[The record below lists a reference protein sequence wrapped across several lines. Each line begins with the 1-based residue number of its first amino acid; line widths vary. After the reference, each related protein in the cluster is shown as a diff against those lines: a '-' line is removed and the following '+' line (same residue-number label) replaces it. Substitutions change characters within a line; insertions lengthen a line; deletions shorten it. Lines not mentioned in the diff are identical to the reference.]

1 LTIGTLDGANIEIR
15 DAVGAENAFIFGLI
29 EAEVSAWRARGYDP
43 REPYGSD
50 AVLQSVLDALGRGT
64 FSPGDPGRYAPVVD
78 GLLHHGDPYFVLAD
92 FRAYRAAQLQV
103 EAVYRD
109 PEDWTRKSILNVAHM
124 GRFSSDATI
133 RGYARDIWR
142 VAVRGG

>member
-1 LTIGTLDGANIEIR
+1 MLDVEFAQLSDRGRVREHNE
-15 DAVGAENAFIFGLI
+15 DYVGHVVPAE
-29 EAEVSAWRARGYDP
+29 
-43 REPYGSD
+43 
-50 AVLQSVLDALGRGT
+50 
-64 FSPGDPGRYAPVVD
+64 PGDVRTHGWLFALAD
-78 GLLHHGDPYFVLAD
+78 GVGGQEKGEVASCTAVESVLAD